1 MRIVSTRDLYNVIDI
16 LLNMLDNK
24 WVGQNEVFCELMK
37 EDIDIYIVAE
47 VLGLSRE
54 QLIDLLV
61 ENEPED
67 YGMSFDE
74 AERVLVEE
82 LGFEFEE

>member
-1 MRIVSTRDLYNVIDI
+1 
-16 LLNMLDNK
+16 MLDNK